1 MRATDRLAAAPP
13 VNDEGRP
20 VAEPARVEKDRQ
32 SLPQEEIQGQDSTA
46 DESGRVQSAL
56 DYQAQGPGRLP
67 PRRGASCLQLHMFPH
82 SILPAGPRP
91 DRLGRGPG
99 GRPDHPPPAAGRGDR
114 GHPHGDKGRGH
125 QGDGRDLTDRRSC
138 RSEPVGGRPEA
149 DSAPFSTRAAWSG
162 RPARPRPRGRRPP
175 RGRGRRDRR
184 CVRQRC
190 APCPRSSGRPAGR
203 PGAGGSWR

>member
-67 PRRGASCLQLHMFPH
+67 PRRGASICLQ
-82 SILPAGPRP
+82 
-91 DRLGRGPG
+91 D
-99 GRPDHPPPAAGRGDR
+99 
-114 GHPHGDKGRGH
+114 
-125 QGDGRDLTDRRSC
+125 
-138 RSEPVGGRPEA
+138 
-149 DSAPFSTRAAWSG
+149 
-162 RPARPRPRGRRPP
+162 
-175 RGRGRRDRR
+175 
-184 CVRQRC
+184 
-190 APCPRSSGRPAGR
+190 CPRSSRQMQHRCGHCCYH
-203 PGAGGSWR
+203 PGSD